1 MSAPALVPPRPR
13 RPANG
18 ISRPLRVFAWL
29 SFLAEVLI
37 IGTGGAVRL
46 TGSGLGCP
54 TWPRCT
60 AESIVPT
67 PEMGIHGVIEFGN
80 RTLTGLVGILA
91 LAVVLLI
98 VLRTG
103 GRKALTASL
112 WFAAGGILGAAA
124 VLALGVAL
132 DFPAGPLANGVLL
145 AAVIA
150 AAVRSVRT
158 TPARRDLVLL
168 AWLVLIGVVAQAL
181 VGGITVLT
189 GLNPFIVGFHYV
201 VSVVLV
207 CVTAAFL
214 ARMNRPELPRE
225 SAVPVWLR
233 WTARG
238 AVAALVVTI
247 VFGILTTGAGP
258 HSGDAAAGRSGF
270 DAELLEHVHAWPS
283 YALFALTIALFVGAW
298 RQRDRT
304 PLLARWSIVLLGA
317 EVVQIAVGLFQAR
330 NGLPILAVGVH
341 MVLAAL
347 TAAAMTAVVLHL
359 TRPVTD
365 SPILDVR
372 AASDARAG
380 VGA

>member
-1 MSAPALVPPRPR
+1 MSALAPVSTRPR
-13 RPANG
+13 RAPEG
-18 ISRPLRVFAWL
+18 MSRPLRVFAWL
-29 SFLAEVLI
+29 SFVAEVLI

-60 AESIVPT
+60 ADSIVPT

-80 RTLTGLVGILA
+80 RTLTGVVGILA
-91 LAVVLLI
+91 LAVVILI

-103 GRKALTASL
+103 GRRALGPTL
-112 WFAAGGILGAAA
+112 WFAAGGIAGAGAA
-124 VLALGVAL
+124 VALGIAL
-132 DFPAGPLANGVLL
+132 DIPAGPLANGVLL

-150 AAVRSVRT
+150 AAIRSVRT
-158 TPARRDLVLL
+158 TSARRDLVLL
-168 AWLVLIGVVAQAL
+168 AWVVLIGVVAQAL

-214 ARMNRPELPRE
+214 VRMNRPDLPRE
-225 SAVPVWLR
+225 SAVPEWLR
-233 WTARG
+233 WTTRA
-238 AVAALVVTI
+238 AVAALIVTI

-258 HSGDAAAGRSGF
+258 HSGDADAGRSGF
-270 DAELLEHVHAWPS
+270 DAELLEHIHAWPS
-283 YALFALTIALFVGAW
+283 YVLFALTIALVIGAW
-298 RQRDRT
+298 RQRDRS
-304 PLLARWSIVLLGA
+304 PLLARWSIILLGS
-317 EVVQIAVGLFQAR
+317 ELVQIAVGLFQAR
-330 NGLPILAVGVH
+330 NGLPILAVGIH

-359 TRPVTD
+359 TRPVTGGVPVVTRD
-365 SPILDVR
+365 
-372 AASDARAG
+372 ASEARAG

>member
-1 MSAPALVPPRPR
+1 MSAPAPESIRPR
-13 RPANG
+13 RLPG
-18 ISRPLRVFAWL
+18 RISRPLRVFAWL
-29 SFLAEVLI
+29 SFIAEVLI

-80 RTLTGLVGILA
+80 RTLTGVVGILA
-91 LAVVLLI
+91 LAVVILI
-98 VLRTG
+98 VLHTG
-103 GRKALTASL
+103 GRRALVPTL
-112 WFAAGGILGAAA
+112 WFAAGGIAGAGAA
-124 VLALGVAL
+124 VALGIAL
-132 DFPAGPLANGVLL
+132 DIPAGPLANGVLL

-214 ARMNRPELPRE
+214 VRMNRPELPRE
-225 SAVPVWLR
+225 SAVPAGLR

-258 HSGDAAAGRSGF
+258 HSGDADAGRSGF
-270 DAELLEHVHAWPS
+270 DAELLEHIHAWPS
-283 YALFALTIALFVGAW
+283 YALFALTVALVIGAW

-304 PLLARWSIVLLGA
+304 PLLARWSIVLLAA
-317 EVVQIAVGLFQAR
+317 ELVQIAVGLFQAR
-330 NGLPILAVGVH
+330 NGLPILAVGIH

-347 TAAAMTAVVLHL
+347 TSAAMTAVVLHL
-359 TRPVTD
+359 SRPSAGSVPAD
-365 SPILDVR
+365 ARDV
-372 AASDARAG
+372 SDDRAG

>member
-1 MSAPALVPPRPR
+1 MSAPAPESIRPR
-13 RPANG
+13 RLPG
-18 ISRPLRVFAWL
+18 RISRPLRVFAWL
-29 SFLAEVLI
+29 SFIAEVLI

-80 RTLTGLVGILA
+80 RTLTGVVGILA
-91 LAVVLLI
+91 LAVVILI
-98 VLRTG
+98 VLHTG
-103 GRKALTASL
+103 GRRALVPTL
-112 WFAAGGILGAAA
+112 WFAAGGIAGAGAA
-124 VLALGVAL
+124 VALGIAL
-132 DFPAGPLANGVLL
+132 DIPAGPLANGVLL

-214 ARMNRPELPRE
+214 VRMNRPELPRE
-225 SAVPVWLR
+225 SAVPAGLR

-258 HSGDAAAGRSGF
+258 HSGDADAGRSGF
-270 DAELLEHVHAWPS
+270 DAELLEHIHAWPS
-283 YALFALTIALFVGAW
+283 YALFALTVALVIGAW

-304 PLLARWSIVLLGA
+304 PLLARWSIVLLAA
-317 EVVQIAVGLFQAR
+317 ELVQIAVGLFQAR
-330 NGLPILAVGVH
+330 NGLPILAVGIH

-359 TRPVTD
+359 SRPSAGPVPAD
-365 SPILDVR
+365 ARDV
-372 AASDARAG
+372 SDDRAG

>member
-1 MSAPALVPPRPR
+1 MSAPATVTPRPR
-13 RPANG
+13 RLPG
-18 ISRPLRVFAWL
+18 RIGGPLRVFAWL

-60 AESIVPT
+60 ADSIVPT

-91 LAVVLLI
+91 LAVVIGII
-98 VLRTG
+98 VRTG
-103 GRKALTASL
+103 GRRALPPTL
-112 WFAAGGILGAAA
+112 WFALGGILGAGAA
-124 VLALGVAL
+124 VALGIAL
-132 DFPAGPLANGVLL
+132 DIPAGPLANGTLL
-145 AAVIA
+145 VAVIA

-158 TPARRDLVLL
+158 TPTRRDLVVL

-201 VSVVLV
+201 VSVGLV
-207 CVTAAFL
+207 CITAAFL
-214 ARMNRPELPRE
+214 VRMNRPDLPRV
-225 SAVPVWLR
+225 SAVAPWLR

-258 HSGDAAAGRSGF
+258 HSGDPNAGRSGF
-270 DAELLEHVHAWPS
+270 DAELLEHIHAWPS
-283 YALFALTIALFVGAW
+283 YVLFALTVAFVIGAW

-304 PLLARWSIVLLGA
+304 PLLAGWSITLLVA
-317 EVVQIAVGLFQAR
+317 ELVQIAVGLFQAR
-330 NGLPILAVGVH
+330 NGLPILAVGIH

-359 TRPVTD
+359 SRPM
-365 SPILDVR
+365 SGHGDV
-372 AASDARAG
+372 DARAAENDRAD
-380 VGA
+380 VHA

>member
-1 MSAPALVPPRPR
+1 MSAPATVPSRPR
-13 RPANG
+13 RLPG
-18 ISRPLRVFAWL
+18 RIGGPLRVFAWL

-60 AESIVPT
+60 ADSIVPT

-91 LAVVLLI
+91 LAVVIGII
-98 VLRTG
+98 VRTG
-103 GRKALTASL
+103 GRRALPPTL
-112 WFAAGGILGAAA
+112 WFALGGILGAGAA
-124 VLALGVAL
+124 VALGVAL
-132 DFPAGPLANGVLL
+132 DIPAGPLANGILL
-145 AAVIA
+145 VAVIA

-158 TPARRDLVLL
+158 TPTRRDLVVL

-201 VSVVLV
+201 VSVGLV
-207 CVTAAFL
+207 CITAAFL
-214 ARMNRPELPRE
+214 VRMNRPDLPRV
-225 SAVPVWLR
+225 SAVASWLR

-238 AVAALVVTI
+238 AVLALVVTI

-258 HSGDAAAGRSGF
+258 HSGDPNAGRSGF
-270 DAELLEHVHAWPS
+270 DAELLEHIHAWPS
-283 YALFALTIALFVGAW
+283 YVLFALTIALVIGAG
-298 RQRDRT
+298 RQRDRS
-304 PLLARWSIVLLGA
+304 PLLARWSIALLAA
-317 EVVQIAVGLFQAR
+317 ELVQIAVGLFQAR
-330 NGLPILAVGVH
+330 NGLPILAVGIH

-359 TRPVTD
+359 SRPANELPDAESRVAAD
-365 SPILDVR
+365 DHAEVR
-372 AASDARAG
+372 A
-380 VGA
+380 